1 MTYLHAPYVDSSSYP
16 LYTELPMEPEMKRS
30 VSPTSTTG
38 SWTVNRYLTDNKS
51 PFLVYQPMDS
61 VTTGIVAPFP
71 PAHSQRLGS
80 PSYTNSSST
89 CSSGLSPPRESD
101 YCQVHSPPTP
111 SDAPLLSH
119 YESWSSHPQVYE
131 FTGLADG
138 CVNLGDVNP
147 MQDLSTAY
155 YDESMQRFDFSTRTC
170 SMSSDESTV
179 SHAAWNEEEV
189 PQHPTSLIADTS
201 DVKEEIRIP
210 DIVKHEHTLEAEEPE
225 FMNDPESPFLK
236 TEPKDD
242 EEDEEYS
249 PCKESKNGLAKST
262 RIGKSHKRRSTLQS
276 SPDVKRSK
284 TTIEGSLAVR
294 SGTKPSI
301 QGTKGQYTCPD
312 CLKVTFKDRTGLES
326 HIKKQHTRPFTCIFE
341 FAGCRSTF
349 ASKNEWKRHC
359 ASQHIVLQYWV
370 CQQDG
375 CAQVSNR
382 PSASKKSSGAT
393 RKRTNNCPRYPVTYP
408 STLPNGTIFNRKD
421 LYTQHLRRMHVPAH
435 LKNKVKSKTH
445 VPEWEERQRVH
456 QDEAIRVRCQLPTHM
471 LCPAPNCNVRFD
483 GSNAWDE
490 RMEHVAKHLE
500 KAASGAEPPLRFG
513 GDTDGTLVDWATS
526 PAIGILRREDKGRWA
541 LQNPLKATASYPVPA
556 PVAEE
561 EEDEDAD
568 ADCEEE

>member
-1 MTYLHAPYVDSSSYP
+1 MTYLHAPYVDSSSYS

-38 SWTVNRYLTDNKS
+38 SWNVSRYLTDNKS
-51 PFLVYQPMDS
+51 PFLLYQPLDS
-61 VTTGIVAPFP
+61 VTSGIVAPFP
-71 PAHSQRLGS
+71 PAHFQRPGS

-111 SDAPLLSH
+111 SDAPLLSQ
-119 YESWSSHPQVYE
+119 YESWRSHPQVYE

-147 MQDLSTAY
+147 IQDLPTGY
-155 YDESMQRFDFSTRTC
+155 YDESIQRFDFPTRTC
-170 SMSSDESTV
+170 SMSSDESNV

-189 PQHPTSLIADTS
+189 SQRPGSLTADTS
-201 DVKEEIRIP
+201 DVKGEIHIP
-210 DIVKHEHTLEAEEPE
+210 DIVKHEHTLEADEPE
-225 FMNDPESPFLK
+225 FINDPESPFLK
-236 TEPKDD
+236 TEPNKD

-249 PCKESKNGLAKST
+249 PYKKPKNGLAKST

-301 QGTKGQYTCPD
+301 QDTKGQYTCPN
-312 CLKVTFKDRTGLES
+312 CLKVSFKDRNGLES
-326 HIKKQHTRPFTCIFE
+326 HVKKQHTRPFTCIFE

-382 PSASKKSSGAT
+382 PNTPKKSSGAT

-445 VPEWEERQRVH
+445 VPEWEERQRVY

-471 LCPAPNCNVRFD
+471 LCPAQIATCD
-483 GSNAWDE
+483 ST
-490 RMEHVAKHLE
+490 
-500 KAASGAEPPLRFG
+500 PPLRFG

-556 PVAEE
+556 LVAEE

-568 ADCEEE
+568 AECEEDD